1 MNASCFLD
9 TNILVYAATGHGDDE
24 RKRQRALDVLEEAE
38 FGTSGQV
45 LQEFFV
51 TVTRKVKRPL
61 SVPDAAEW
69 IDRVALRPVI
79 PIDTGLVKHAISIS
93 GKYQVSHSDAAI
105 IAAAQSLEAPVLYT
119 EDLNHGQ
126 AYGSVRAINPFM

>member
-9 TNILVYAATGHGDDE
+9 TNIIVYAATGYGADE
-24 RKRQRALDVLEEAE
+24 LKRQRALGIIEEAD
-38 FGTSGQV
+38 FGTSAQV

-61 SVPDAAEW
+61 TIADAAKW
-69 IDRVALRPVI
+69 IHHLALRPVI
-79 PIDTGLVKHAISIS
+79 SVDAGLVSYAIKLSAQ
-93 GKYQVSHSDAAI
+93 YQIAHCDAAI
-105 IAAAQSLEAPVLYT
+105 IAAAHSLETPFLFS

-126 AYGSVRAINPFM
+126 AYGTVKVINPFL